1 MLANCV
7 YVCYM
12 NSCIEEIKFYS
23 LNFIESADVPMK
35 DLQWE
40 SDKKVQWKASDEQI
54 SINNLLLWMAAPVT
68 SCFLVVIIIYMEYQ
82 LAKDLKVDGSNLTR
96 VNFFEFLF
104 LIRKIY
110 NGHIWILNIKKI
122 NFQLKFFHW
131 TLPPRFPS
139 KVFHWT
145 IKVHRRIEFL
155 DDKRYT

>member
-1 MLANCV
+1 
-7 YVCYM
+7 
-12 NSCIEEIKFYS
+12 
-23 LNFIESADVPMK
+23 
-35 DLQWE
+35 
-40 SDKKVQWKASDEQI
+40 
-54 SINNLLLWMAAPVT
+54 MAAPVT

-104 LIRKIY
+104 LIREIY

-131 TLPPRFPS
+131 TLPSRFPS